1 MKLRLLLTFLVLLA
15 ATGCTQL
22 LLRQT
27 CLGLSTNVNYCLAPL
42 PVQARELREKP
53 NAPKPQRAPKAPA
66 ATPAPTT
73 KSQSQSQSQ
82 TQKVSIEINGKRHE
96 LLSQLELDGHRLSV
110 VGLAPMGQPLFDVSF
125 DGNQLISE
133 QSVLL
138 GDNFRAEYLIALLQ
152 LIYWPEPALNAALSG
167 GLVSE
172 QACPQRRCRVLTSP
186 EDGGIVHISY
196 SHQEPWL
203 ATVILEMPSAGM
215 KLKITPLA

>member
-1 MKLRLLLTFLVLLA
+1 MKLRLLLTCFLLLA

-42 PVQARELREKP
+42 PVQAKELKENP
-53 NAPKPQRAPKAPA
+53 DAPKPQRAPKAPA
-66 ATPAPTT
+66 TTPAPTP
-73 KSQSQSQSQ
+73 KNQSQ

-96 LLSQLELDGHRLSV
+96 LLSQLELDGQRLSV

-125 DGNQLISE
+125 DGNQLKSE

-152 LIYWPEPALNAALSG
+152 LIYWPEQELNAALSG
-167 GLVSE
+167 GQVSE
-172 QACPQRRCRVLTSP
+172 QSCPQRRCRILTSP

-203 ATVILEMPSAGM
+203 ATIILEMPSAGM